1 VNAGVAVA
9 DILRAHALR
18 YDGPLS
24 VGSGAAVH
32 RVVDEEGRPWVLKC
46 YGAKPGVQQR
56 ELDFY
61 ESASRQRY
69 EHLLVP
75 RLLQA
80 GEGYAIT
87 AFVEREAHTL
97 DSIVERTW
105 TAADVDLWVRALL
118 EFQETPMR
126 RRHFPISKQ
135 VLGLAYPIFRMG
147 ALLRRLGPRM
157 GAAARDRARGMM
169 TSYAALRPRIRSV
182 LVHYDLQ
189 TSNYTFAVGTRR
201 MSILDFEFSYYKGDP
216 LFDLAY
222 YCTIPVVELGDWDFQ
237 RRLIARYVTLARA
250 RAGYLVGWERR
261 LRLILLVCALTRY
274 VHFIGDAARQE
285 AYWRSAELVLSDE
298 AYRAFVDDVRALV
311 DEGPAGGEPAPLRER
326 NEMAA

>member
-1 VNAGVAVA
+1 PEAHRGLADARAPRGHGRPRGPDAAARRGGPASLHRTVRGRLVNAGVAVA

-97 DSIVERTW
+97 DSIV
-105 TAADVDLWVRALL
+105 
-118 EFQETPMR
+118 
-126 RRHFPISKQ
+126 
-135 VLGLAYPIFRMG
+135 
-147 ALLRRLGPRM
+147 
-157 GAAARDRARGMM
+157 
-169 TSYAALRPRIRSV
+169 
-182 LVHYDLQ
+182 
-189 TSNYTFAVGTRR
+189 
-201 MSILDFEFSYYKGDP
+201 
-216 LFDLAY
+216 
-222 YCTIPVVELGDWDFQ
+222 
-237 RRLIARYVTLARA
+237 
-250 RAGYLVGWERR
+250 
-261 LRLILLVCALTRY
+261 
-274 VHFIGDAARQE
+274 
-285 AYWRSAELVLSDE
+285 
-298 AYRAFVDDVRALV
+298 
-311 DEGPAGGEPAPLRER
+311 
-326 NEMAA
+326 